1 MARKNGKAKEAPRR
15 RRRRWPWFLL
25 RWGLVSASWATLLGV
40 VFLGW
45 LIYDLPDVSRLNE
58 IRKQPSVT
66 LLADDGEVIATYG
79 DLYGA
84 TVQLNDLPR
93 YLPQAV
99 LATEDRRFYGHFGL
113 DPIGL
118 ARAAYIN
125 LRDWRLTQGG
135 STITQQLAKNVFL
148 TPARTVRR
156 KGQEMLLALWLE
168 RNFSKDQILTLYLN
182 RVYFG
187 AGTYGVDAA
196 ARKFF
201 GKPASQVTAYEAAML
216 AGLLR
221 APSVFNP
228 MNDRAAAAA
237 RAQLV
242 LQNMVAA
249 DFLSEKDAD
258 AITKNKEVSTSYA
271 ASGHSGQHFADWVM
285 DQVSGYVG
293 FVDRD
298 LVVVTTLDPRLQK
311 IAETELA
318 KMLDAEGPKHNA
330 GQAALVTL
338 SPDGA
343 VRAMVGGRDYAHSQF
358 NRATQSLRQPGSAF
372 KAFVFLAGFEH
383 GLAPDDRMFD
393 GPISVGGW
401 KPGNYENSYQG
412 DVTLRDAFAKSLNS
426 VAVQVSERIGRKN
439 VVDAARRLGIT
450 SDLTTGPSIALGS
463 SGVSLLELT
472 GAYAT
477 FDNGGYGVWPRGI
490 EKISDRN
497 GDVLYQREGSGPGLL
512 VEPQQVY
519 DMVDLMGSVVD
530 HGTGR
535 GARIGRPAAGKTG
548 TGQDFRD
555 AWFIGF
561 TAELV
566 TGVWV
571 GNDDNSPMKK
581 VTGGSLPAQLWHA
594 FMAGALEGEP
604 IRPLPL
610 PARSAQVATILP
622 GIDGEYPNPEAG
634 GATRSDA
641 PSESLQDW
649 LETIVTSK
657 GSRK

>member
-1 MARKNGKAKEAPRR
+1 MAKKNGKAKEAPRR

-25 RWGLVSASWATLLGV
+25 RWGLVSASWGTLVGLM
-40 VFLGW
+40 FLGW
-45 LIYDLPDVSRLNE
+45 LAYDLPDVSRLNE

-84 TVQLNDLPR
+84 TVQLKDLPR
-93 YLPQAV
+93 FLPQAV

-196 ARKFF
+196 SRKFF
-201 GKPASQVTAYEAAML
+201 GKPASQVTPFEAAML

-228 MNDRAAAAA
+228 MNDREAAEG

-249 DFLSEKDAD
+249 DFLSAKDAD
-258 AITKNKEVSTSYA
+258 AIAKNKQVSTSYA

-318 KMLDAEGPKHNA
+318 KMLDAEGPKRNA

-343 VRAMVGGRDYAHSQF
+343 VRAMVGGRDYAGSQF

-383 GLAPDDRMFD
+383 GLTPDDRMFD

-401 KPGNYENSYQG
+401 KPGNYENNYQG
-412 DVTLRDAFAKSLNS
+412 DVTLREAFAKSLNS
-426 VAVQVSERIGRKN
+426 VAVQVSERVGRKN
-439 VVDAARRLGIT
+439 VRRGGASARHHLRSHDRTEHRARQQRGVAAGADRRLRHLRQRRPGRVAARHRADPR
-450 SDLTTGPSIALGS
+450 SRRRRALSARGRRPRPA
-463 SGVSLLELT
+463 G
-472 GAYAT
+472 GAAA
-477 FDNGGYGVWPRGI
+477 
-490 EKISDRN
+490 
-497 GDVLYQREGSGPGLL
+497 GLR
-512 VEPQQVY
+512 
-519 DMVDLMGSVVD
+519 
-530 HGTGR
+530 H
-535 GARIGRPAAGKTG
+535 GRPDDQRGRYAAPEGAPT
-548 TGQDFRD
+548 
-555 AWFIGF
+555 
-561 TAELV
+561 
-566 TGVWV
+566 
-571 GNDDNSPMKK
+571 S
-581 VTGGSLPAQLWHA
+581 GG
-594 FMAGALEGEP
+594 
-604 IRPLPL
+604 RL
-610 PARSAQVATILP
+610 PARPAPARTSATP
-622 GIDGEYPNPEAG
+622 GSSAS
-634 GATRSDA
+634 R
-641 PSESLQDW
+641 PSW
-649 LETIVTSK
+649 
-657 GSRK
+657 

>member
-1 MARKNGKAKEAPRR
+1 M
-15 RRRRWPWFLL
+15 
-25 RWGLVSASWATLLGV
+25 TLLV
-40 VFLGW
+40 LVFLGW
-45 LIYDLPDVSRLNE
+45 LAYDLPDVSRLNE

-84 TVQLNDLPR
+84 TVQLKDLPR

-99 LATEDRRFYGHFGL
+99 LATEDRRFYSHFGL
-113 DPIGL
+113 DPLGL

-201 GKPASQVTAYEAAML
+201 GKPATQVTPYEAAML

-221 APSVFNP
+221 APSAFNP
-228 MNDRAAAAA
+228 MNDRDAADS

-242 LQNMVAA
+242 LKNMVAA
-249 DFLSEKDAD
+249 DLLSEKDA
-258 AITKNKEVSTSYA
+258 ATIASNKQVSTSYA

-293 FVDRD
+293 FIDRD
-298 LVVVTTLDPRLQK
+298 LVVVTTLDPRLQRL
-311 IAETELA
+311 AEIELA
-318 KMLDAEGPKHNA
+318 KMLDTDGPKRNA
-330 GQAALVTL
+330 SQAALVTL
-338 SPDGA
+338 TPDGA
-343 VRAMVGGRDYAHSQF
+343 VRAMVGGRDYATSQF

-383 GLAPDDRMFD
+383 GLTPDDQMFD

-401 KPGNYENSYQG
+401 RPGNYENSYQG
-412 DVTLRDAFAKSLNS
+412 DVTLRTAFAKSLNS
-426 VAVQVSERIGRKN
+426 VAVQVSERVGRKN
-439 VVDAARRLGIT
+439 VVEAARRLGIT
-450 SDLTTGPSIALGS
+450 SDLTAGPSIALGS

-490 EKISDRN
+490 EKISDRD
-497 GDVLYQREGSGPGLL
+497 GGVLYQREGTGPGLL
-512 VEPQQVY
+512 VRPQQVY
-519 DMVDLMGSVVD
+519 DMLDLMTNVID
-530 HGTGR
+530 IGTGR
-535 GARIGRPAAGKTG
+535 GAGLGRPAAGKTG
-548 TGQDFRD
+548 TGQDYRD

-581 VTGGSLPAQLWHA
+581 VTGGSLPTQLWHA
-594 FMAGALEGEP
+594 FMAGALDGEP

-610 PARSAQVATILP
+610 PDRSAQVATMLP

-634 GATRSDA
+634 TTRSDA

-649 LETIVTSK
+649 LETIVSHK
-657 GSRK
+657 GSHK

>member
-1 MARKNGKAKEAPRR
+1 MAKKNGKAKEAPR

-25 RWGLVSASWATLLGV
+25 RWGLVSASWGTLVAL

-45 LIYDLPDVSRLNE
+45 LAYDLPDVSRLNE

-66 LLADDGEVIATYG
+66 LLAEDGEVIATYG

-84 TVQLNDLPR
+84 TVQLKDLPR

-99 LATEDRRFYGHFGL
+99 LATEDRRFYSHFGL
-113 DPIGL
+113 DLVGL

-148 TPARTVRR
+148 TPARTLRR

-168 RNFSKDQILTLYLN
+168 RNFTKDQILTLYLN

-201 GKPASQVTAYEAAML
+201 GKPASQVTPYEAAML

-228 MNDRAAAAA
+228 MNDRQAADG

-249 DFLSEKDAD
+249 DFLSDKDAAD
-258 AITKNKEVSTSYA
+258 IATRKEVSTSYA

-311 IAETELA
+311 IAETQLA
-318 KMLDAEGPKHNA
+318 GVLDAEGPKRNA

-343 VRAMVGGRDYAHSQF
+343 VRAMVGGRDYAGSQF

-383 GLAPDDRMFD
+383 GLTPDDRMFD

-401 KPGNYENSYQG
+401 KPGNYENNYQG
-412 DVTLRDAFAKSLNS
+412 DVSLREAFAKSLNS
-426 VAVQVSERIGRKN
+426 VAVQVSERVGRKN
-439 VVDAARRLGIT
+439 VVEAARRLGIT
-450 SDLTTGPSIALGS
+450 SDLTAGPSIALGS

-497 GDVLYQREGSGPGLL
+497 GSVLYQREGTGPGLL

-519 DMVDLMGSVVD
+519 DMLDVMTGVIDT
-530 HGTGR
+530 GTGK
-535 GARIGRPAAGKTG
+535 GARLGRPAAGKTG

-581 VTGGSLPAQLWHA
+581 VTGGSLPTQLWHA
-594 FMAGALEGEP
+594 FMASALDGEP
-604 IRPLPL
+604 VRPLPL
-610 PARSAQVATILP
+610 PDRTAQVAGLIP

-634 GATRSDA
+634 GNTRSDV
-641 PSESLQDW
+641 PSASLQDW
-649 LETIVTSK
+649 LETIVTHKGTSK
-657 GSRK
+657 

>member
-1 MARKNGKAKEAPRR
+1 MAKKTGKAKEAPR

-25 RWGLVSASWATLLGV
+25 RWGLVSASWGTLLGL

-45 LIYDLPDVSRLNE
+45 LAYDLPDVSRLNE

-84 TVQLNDLPR
+84 TVQLKDLPR

-99 LATEDRRFYGHFGL
+99 LATEDRRFYSHFGL
-113 DPIGL
+113 DFLGL

-148 TPARTVRR
+148 TPARTLRR

-168 RNFSKDQILTLYLN
+168 RNFTKDQILTLYLN

-201 GKPASQVTAYEAAML
+201 GRPATQVTPYEAAML

-228 MNDRAAAAA
+228 MNDREAANG

-249 DFLSEKDAD
+249 DFLNEKEAAD
-258 AITKNKEVSTSYA
+258 IATRKEISTSYA

-311 IAETELA
+311 IAETELV
-318 KMLDAEGPKHNA
+318 KMLDTDGQKRNA

-338 SPDGA
+338 APDGA
-343 VRAMVGGRDYAHSQF
+343 VRAMVGGRDYAGSQF

-383 GLAPDDRMFD
+383 GLTPDDQMFD

-401 KPGNYENSYQG
+401 KPGNYENNYQG
-412 DVTLRDAFAKSLNS
+412 DVTLREAFAKSLNS
-426 VAVQVSERIGRKN
+426 VAVQVSERVGRKN
-439 VVDAARRLGIT
+439 VVEAARRLGIT

-490 EKISDRN
+490 EQIRDRN
-497 GDVLYQREGSGPGLL
+497 GGVLYQREGTGPGLL

-519 DMVDLMGSVVD
+519 DMVDLMTGVVD
-530 HGTGR
+530 SGTGR
-535 GARIGRPAAGKTG
+535 GASLGRPAAGKTG

-581 VTGGSLPAQLWHA
+581 VTGGSLPTQLWHA
-594 FMAGALEGEP
+594 FMASALAGEP

-610 PARSAQVATILP
+610 PDRTAQVAAIIP

-634 GATRSDA
+634 GTTRSDA

-649 LETIVTSK
+649 LETIVTNK

>member
-1 MARKNGKAKEAPRR
+1 MAKKTGKAKEAPR

-25 RWGLVSASWATLLGV
+25 RWGLVSASWGTLLGL

-45 LIYDLPDVSRLNE
+45 LAYDLPDVSRLNE

-84 TVQLNDLPR
+84 TVQLKDLPR

-99 LATEDRRFYGHFGL
+99 LATEDRRFYSHFGL
-113 DPIGL
+113 DFLGL

-148 TPARTVRR
+148 TPARTLRR

-168 RNFSKDQILTLYLN
+168 RNFTKDQILTLYLN

-201 GKPASQVTAYEAAML
+201 GKPATQVTPYEAAML

-228 MNDRAAAAA
+228 MNDREAANG

-249 DFLSEKDAD
+249 DFLNEKEAAD
-258 AITKNKEVSTSYA
+258 IATRKEISTSYA

-311 IAETELA
+311 IAETELV
-318 KMLDAEGPKHNA
+318 KMLDTDGQKRNA

-338 SPDGA
+338 APDGA
-343 VRAMVGGRDYAHSQF
+343 VRAMVGGRDYAGSQF

-383 GLAPDDRMFD
+383 GLTPDDQMFD

-401 KPGNYENSYQG
+401 KPGNYENNYQG
-412 DVTLRDAFAKSLNS
+412 DVTLREAFAKSLNS
-426 VAVQVSERIGRKN
+426 VAVQVSERVGRKN
-439 VVDAARRLGIT
+439 VVEAARRLGIT

-490 EKISDRN
+490 EQIRDRN
-497 GDVLYQREGSGPGLL
+497 GGVLYQREGTGPGLL

-519 DMVDLMGSVVD
+519 DMVDLMTGVVD
-530 HGTGR
+530 SGTGR
-535 GARIGRPAAGKTG
+535 GASLGRPAAGKTG

-581 VTGGSLPAQLWHA
+581 VTGGSLPTQLWHA
-594 FMAGALEGEP
+594 FMASALAGEP

-610 PARSAQVATILP
+610 PDRTAQVAAIIP

-634 GATRSDA
+634 DTTRSDA

-649 LETIVTSK
+649 LETIVTNK

>member
-1 MARKNGKAKEAPRR
+1 MAKKNGKAKEAPRR
-15 RRRRWPWFLL
+15 HRRRWPWFLL
-25 RWGLVSASWATLLGV
+25 RWGLVSASWGTLVGLM
-40 VFLGW
+40 FLGW
-45 LIYDLPDVSRLNE
+45 LAYDLPDVSRLNE

-93 YLPQAV
+93 FLPQAV

-196 ARKFF
+196 SRKFF
-201 GKPASQVTAYEAAML
+201 GKPASQVTPYEAAML

-228 MNDRAAAAA
+228 MNDRAAAEV

-258 AITKNKEVSTSYA
+258 AIAKNKQVSTSYA

-318 KMLDAEGPKHNA
+318 KMLDAEGPKRNA

-343 VRAMVGGRDYAHSQF
+343 VRAMVGGRDYAGSQF

-383 GLAPDDRMFD
+383 GLTPDDRMFD
-393 GPISVGGW
+393 GPISIGDW

-412 DVTLRDAFAKSLNS
+412 DVTLREAFAKSLNS

-439 VVDAARRLGIT
+439 VVEAARRLGIT

-477 FDNGGYGVWPRGI
+477 FDNGGQGVWPRGI
-490 EKISDRN
+490 EQIRDRD
-497 GDVLYQREGSGPGLL
+497 GGVLYQREGTGPGLL
-512 VEPQQVY
+512 VEPQQVH
-519 DMVDLMGSVVD
+519 DMVDLMTSVVD
-530 HGTGR
+530 TGTGR
-535 GARIGRPAAGKTG
+535 GAGLGRPAAGKTG

-571 GNDDNSPMKK
+571 GNDDNTPMKK
-581 VTGGSLPAQLWHA
+581 VTGGSLPTQLWHA

-610 PARSAQVATILP
+610 PDRSAQVATIIP

-634 GATRSDA
+634 GTRSDA

-649 LETIVTSK
+649 LETIVTNK